1 MYVLGMYIAKLTIIL
16 LLITTLIALSGC
28 SDSEQPTS
36 PIAEPQDVNEYLLDL
51 PAWDVFSQIETDTVK
66 EGDTS
71 MEFDYKI
78 NKIRKTTPC
87 SITRTPEKIVTYS
100 PGSEILYIGSL
111 IQGKSYLGGLG
122 SMEELPIRQRAP
134 LTISIDLLF
143 NDNYRV
149 VEKPD
154 LASVRQAIGELIS
167 AADAEGHVS
176 GSSIFFNQTTS
187 HSFEQSALSLGIS
200 VSYLAASIKSSL
212 DWESTSETNTI
223 TAYFTQK
230 MFTTSMVLPQRP
242 ADLFSEDFTKELLD
256 EQVDLGRLG
265 YDNLPVFVSSISW
278 GRMMMLTMTS
288 SYSEKD
294 MKAALKAKYA
304 GVSADASFDYNEVIQ
319 NSEVQ
324 LVTVGGDQAHAL
336 EVLRTGE
343 LSDFFNSE
351 ATLTSAVPISYTLR
365 NLGDNSTAKVSETT
379 TYDIVE
385 YQAMEP
391 QYFGNEYDWRTAA
404 LTSGMKVIEWNTN
417 AENIRMANE
426 VDALPGIN
434 TPLGMTLTFDAD
446 TTGLPFNFVI
456 ENTGEVP
463 PGQSIALGL
472 VYWDNEAFG
481 QGTLSIGD
489 IHNLEDD
496 DFDITVTTKNLMYAV
511 SVEIGHNAFTS
522 DESIEV
528 YRVDENDEEVFIKN
542 FPASELGPFIGI
554 ISPIPFNILHFE
566 ESDDGDDIYIKN
578 IRFGILE

>member
-1 MYVLGMYIAKLTIIL
+1 MHILGIRIVKLVAMFLFIATLT
-16 LLITTLIALSGC
+16 ALSGC
-28 SDSEQPTS
+28 SDSKQPTD
-36 PIAEPQDVNEYLLDL
+36 PITEPENVNEYLLDL
-51 PAWDVFSQIETDTVK
+51 PTWDDFSQIEPDTVK

-71 MEFDYKI
+71 VEFDYVI

-134 LTISIDLLF
+134 LSISIDLLF
-143 NDNYRV
+143 GDNYRV
-149 VEKPD
+149 VENPD

-167 AADAEGHVS
+167 AANAEGHVA

-200 VSYLAASIKSSL
+200 VNYLAASVKSSL

-242 ADLFSEDFTKELLD
+242 ADLFSEDFTRELLD
-256 EQVDLGRLG
+256 EQIDLGRVG

-294 MKAALKAKYA
+294 MKAALRAKYA

-324 LVTVGGDQAHAL
+324 LVTVGGDQSHAL

-343 LSDFFNSE
+343 LKEFFNSD

-365 NLGDNSTAKVSETT
+365 NLGDNSVAKVSETT
-379 TYDIVE
+379 SYDIVE
-385 YQAMEP
+385 YEAMEP

-404 LTSGMKVIEWNTN
+404 LSSGMKVIEWNTS
-417 AENIRMANE
+417 AANIALANE
-426 VDALPGIN
+426 VDTPPGKN
-434 TPLGMTLTFDAD
+434 AQLGMILTFEAD
-446 TTGLPFNFVI
+446 TTGLPFSFFL

-463 PGQSIALGL
+463 SGQSTQSGL
-472 VYWDNEAFG
+472 AYWDDEGFPE
-481 QGTLSIGD
+481 GTISIGD
-489 IHNLEDD
+489 INTLEDD
-496 DFDITVTTKNLMYAV
+496 DFDIVVTTNNILYAIA
-511 SVEIGHNAFTS
+511 VEIGHNVFTS
-522 DESIEV
+522 DEFLEI
-528 YRVDENDEEVFIKN
+528 YRLNDIGEQVFIKN
-542 FPASELGPFIGI
+542 FPASELGSFIGI
-554 ISPIPFNILHFE
+554 ISPIPINILHFE
-566 ESDDGDDIYIKN
+566 ESIDGDDIFIRN
-578 IRFGILE
+578 LRFGILE